1 MTAAQGIGGPGT
13 AGHGALMDQVY
24 RRQKHIYDL
33 TRKYYLFGRD
43 RLIAEMQAKPGARVI
58 ELGCGTGRN
67 LARIGKVWP
76 QLRLYGLDIS
86 QQMLGLAAEKLGDR
100 ATLGAGDATCFDSAA
115 LFGTSTFDHVVL
127 SYALS
132 MIPDWQGT
140 IAHAASLLAP
150 GGRLHIVDF
159 GDFSGLPGPLAAL
172 LRGWLRLF
180 HVAPRETIG
189 PVAARL
195 AQERGLALA
204 RHHGPLHYYQITVLT
219 RV

>member
-1 MTAAQGIGGPGT
+1 MTAVQGIG
-13 AGHGALMDQVY
+13 GHGALMDQVY
-24 RRQKHIYDL
+24 RRQKHIYDF

-43 RLIAEMQAKPGARVI
+43 RLIAGMNAKPGARVI

-76 QLRLYGLDIS
+76 QVRLYGLDIS

-100 ATLGAGDATCFDSAA
+100 ATLGASDATCFDPAA
-115 LFGTSTFDHVVL
+115 LFATDSFDHVVL

-150 GGRLHIVDF
+150 AGRLHIVDF

-180 HVAPRETIG
+180 HVAPRAAIG
-189 PVAARL
+189 PVAARI
-195 AQERGLALA
+195 AQQQGLTLTQ
-204 RHHGPLHYYQITVLT
+204 HHGPLHYYRITILT